1 MSDTGLSLETRTT
14 LDGVSVATPA
24 TALFHLGLRHQVIQ
38 DVCPAH
44 LASELDF
51 VQNRPR
57 PHVHVQKISYVA
69 ISSRACSREKMIP
82 PKSPPSR
89 YWLLYRMRDCGS
101 RCSLNSSRLM
111 T

>member
-44 LASELDF
+44 LASEDT
-51 VQNRPR
+51 QGRR
-57 PHVHVQKISYVA
+57 
-69 ISSRACSREKMIP
+69 R
-82 PKSPPSR
+82 
-89 YWLLYRMRDCGS
+89 
-101 RCSLNSSRLM
+101 
-111 T
+111 